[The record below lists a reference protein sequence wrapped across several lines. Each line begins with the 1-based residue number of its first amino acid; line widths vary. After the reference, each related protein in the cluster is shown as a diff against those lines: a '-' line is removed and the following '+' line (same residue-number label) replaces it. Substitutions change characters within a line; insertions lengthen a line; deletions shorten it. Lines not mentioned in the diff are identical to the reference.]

1 MGRYLLMGLLAFGA
15 IAGFGSGF
23 ARIYHHRH
31 HGDSCE
37 FRGVERRAA
46 EACTRA
52 ALGVLEERRT
62 AAQNR

>member
-23 ARIYHHRH
+23 ARIYHYR

-52 ALGVLEERRT
+52 AMDVLEERKT
-62 AAQNR
+62 SAQNR